1 MYLTQALKRVMQLE
15 GRNVATICGDRVHS
29 WNECGER
36 VARLAGALRKLGI
49 GDGERAAVLALNSD
63 RYYEYFYAVPWAGGV
78 FVPINIRLAAPEVA
92 FWLNDSGTEILFIDD
107 SFLHI
112 LEALDGKLETVREI
126 VYMGDGPV
134 PEGMHGY
141 EDILAAAD
149 AVPDALR
156 GGDELAGLFYTGG
169 TTGRS
174 KGVMLSHTNL
184 VCNSFNVI
192 GGMHMK
198 PGIRWLHAAPMFHI
212 ADGLAVFGVTMV
224 TGVHI
229 FIPAFTPEAS
239 LMAIAEHN
247 ITRSLFVPTMMN
259 ALVNHPDIG
268 EYDLSSLTGVTYGAS
283 PMPEAVIKRA
293 MEVIPDCEFTHAY
306 GQTECAPLSTHTGPE
321 YHVFEG
327 SNAGKY
333 KSAGR
338 AALGVEIMICDDD
351 GNEVPRGEVGE
362 VCVRGPNIM
371 LGYWNLPD
379 LTEAA
384 IRDGWMRSGD
394 GAYMDEDG
402 FIYIVDRM
410 KDMIISGG
418 ENIYSAEVED
428 VLHQIPAVAEAAVV
442 GVPDERWGERV
453 HAIVRLRDGETI
465 EEAAIMAHC
474 HEQIAGFKCPKSV
487 SFRDEPMPLSGAG
500 KILKTELRKPYW
512 ESEEKQV
519 N

>member
-1 MYLTQALKRVMQLE
+1 MSGISVNNGRLKRDQSV
-15 GRNVATICGDRVHS
+15 GINP
-29 WNECGER
+29 
-36 VARLAGALRKLGI
+36 LAGALRGMGI
-49 GDGERAAVLALNSD
+49 TDGQRVAVLALNSD
-63 RYYEYFYAVPWAGGV
+63 RYFEYFYAVPWAGGV
-78 FVPINIRLAAPEVA
+78 FVPVNIRLAAPEVA
-92 FWLNDSGTEILFIDD
+92 FWLNDSGTEILFVDD
-107 SFLHI
+107 NFLHI
-112 LEALDGKLETVREI
+112 LEALEGQLGTVREI
-126 VYMGDGPV
+126 VYMGDGTV
-134 PEGMHGY
+134 PDGMHGF
-141 EDILAAAD
+141 EDILGATE

-184 VCNSFNVI
+184 VCNSYNVI
-192 GGMHMK
+192 SGMHMN
-198 PGIRWLHAAPMFHI
+198 PGVRWLHAAPMFHI
-212 ADGLAVFGVTMV
+212 ADGLAVFGVTMS
-224 TGVHI
+224 TGVHV
-229 FIPAFTPEAS
+229 FIPGFTPEAS
-239 LMAIAEHN
+239 LNAIQEHKVSN
-247 ITRSLFVPTMMN
+247 SLFVPTMMN
-259 ALVNHPDIG
+259 ALVNHRDIDN
-268 EYDLSSLTGVTYGAS
+268 YDLSSLKGVVYGAS
-283 PMPEAVIKRA
+283 PMPEAVIRRA

-327 SNAGKY
+327 PNAGKY

-338 AALGVEIMICDDD
+338 AALG
-351 GNEVPRGEVGE
+351 E
-362 VCVRGPNIM
+362 VCVRGPNTM
-371 LGYWNLPD
+371 MGYWNRPD
-379 LTEAA
+379 LTAEA

-428 VLHQIPAVAEAAVV
+428 VLHQIPAVAEAAVI
-442 GVPDERWGERV
+442 GLPDEVWGERV
-453 HAIVRLRDGETI
+453 HAIVRLREGESI
-465 EEAAIMAHC
+465 EEAAIIAHC
-474 HEQIAGFKCPKSV
+474 QEQIASFKCPKSV

-512 ESEEKQV
+512 EGKEKQV